1 MAQYT
6 IIATSTFGLES
17 VVARELKLLGYEGLT
32 VENGKVTFM
41 GDERDVARCNIW
53 LRTADRILI
62 KIAEFRAVDFEELF
76 QGALSVRW
84 EEMIPLAG
92 KMHIVGKSV
101 KSQLFSVRDCQ
112 AIVKKAV
119 VEAMKRKYPTDW
131 FAESGPVYKI
141 EISMLKD
148 MATLTVDTSGP
159 GLHKRGYRMESG
171 EAPLRETLAAAL
183 VLMSRWT
190 PERILADPFCGSG
203 TIPIEAALIGRN
215 IAPGLTRSF
224 VSEEWPQFPPDVW
237 EGVREEAR
245 GLIHEVQFRVLASDQ
260 DGEVLKAA
268 RENVLRAGVA
278 DFVAI
283 QKLPVEEFRSRKKY
297 GCIVT
302 NPPYGERL
310 GDSRE
315 VEKVYRTMGKVF
327 PDLDAWSF
335 FILSA
340 HPEFQRHFRRR
351 ADKNRKI
358 FNGDIKC
365 YFYQYLGPLPRQRSD
380 IDAPSTI
387 ITALPS
393 SMPNRQDAE
402 EG

>member
-17 VVARELKLLGYEGLT
+17 VVARELKTLGYDGLT
-32 VENGKVTFM
+32 VDNGKVSFV

-62 KIAEFRAVDFEELF
+62 KVAEFRAVDFEELF
-76 QGALSVRW
+76 QGTLGVRW
-84 EEMIPLAG
+84 EDMIPLNG
-92 KMHIVGKSV
+92 KMHITGKSV
-101 KSQLFSVRDCQ
+101 KSTLFSVKDCQ

-119 VEAMKRKYPTDW
+119 VEAMKRKYRTDW
-131 FAESGPVYKI
+131 FEESGPVYKI
-141 EISMLKD
+141 EVSMLKD
-148 MATLTVDTSGP
+148 TATLTIDTSGP
-159 GLHKRGYRMESG
+159 GLHKRGYRLEAG

-224 VSEEWPQFPPDVW
+224 VSEGWSQIPGDVW
-237 EGVREEAR
+237 NEVREEAR
-245 GLIHEVQFRVLASDQ
+245 GRINEAAFRVLASDR
-260 DGEVLKAA
+260 DAAALKAA
-268 RENVLRAGVA
+268 RENAVRAGVA
-278 DFVAI
+278 DYVAF
-283 QKLPVEEFRSRKKY
+283 QKLSVEEFRSRKKY
-297 GCIVT
+297 GCIVS

-315 VEKVYRTMGKVF
+315 VERLYRAMGAVF
-327 PDLDAWSF
+327 SQLEGWSF

-340 HPEFQRHFRRR
+340 HPEFQRFFGRK

-358 FNGDIKC
+358 FNGDLKC
-365 YFYQYLGPLPRQRSD
+365 YYYQYLGPLPR
-380 IDAPSTI
+380 A
-387 ITALPS
+387 
-393 SMPNRQDAE
+393 NRR
-402 EG
+402 